1 MIDSFCSQWLNL
13 RSFNK
18 ISPSLKLYPNYNDIL
33 NHYLP
38 IETKKYLNH
47 LIQNNLPV
55 TNLIDS
61 DFAFLNQR
69 LAQHYGIENITG
81 QKIRKVS
88 LPSKSPRGGLL
99 TMGSV
104 LKVTAD
110 GFDTSPILRGAWVS
124 KNIVGNTL
132 SPPPENITAIEP
144 DHSETKNLKEQIE
157 EHKKNK
163 GCFACH
169 KSIDPY
175 GFALEN
181 FDATGQWRTN
191 YKIMK
196 PHRGTF
202 QFKLGGYFNMA
213 G

>member
-1 MIDSFCSQWLNL
+1 
-13 RSFNK
+13 
-18 ISPSLKLYPNYNDIL
+18 
-33 NHYLP
+33 
-38 IETKKYLNH
+38 
-47 LIQNNLPV
+47 
-55 TNLIDS
+55 
-61 DFAFLNQR
+61 
-69 LAQHYGIENITG
+69 
-81 QKIRKVS
+81 
-88 LPSKSPRGGLL
+88 
-99 TMGSV
+99 MGSV

-213 G
+213 GKVDSSGSIGNQNFKNIFDLKKIILSDHKKIAYNFTKKFFEYANGYKPSLEQRLVLYSFASENAEECRIKDLITKVLVYSLKGGQK

>member
-1 MIDSFCSQWLNL
+1 M
-13 RSFNK
+13 NK
-18 ISPSLKLYPNYNDIL
+18 IIKKISLIL
-33 NHYLP
+33 TSLGLILLIGGVISSLIFSEQ
-38 IETKKYLNH
+38 IESA
-47 LIQNNLPV
+47 V
-55 TNLIDS
+55 
-61 DFAFLNQR
+61 
-69 LAQHYGIENITG
+69 
-81 QKIRKVS
+81 V
-88 LPSKSPRGGLL
+88 
-99 TMGSV
+99 
-104 LKVTAD
+104 
-110 GFDTSPILRGAWVS
+110 
-124 KNIVGNTL
+124 
-132 SPPPENITAIEP
+132 
-144 DHSETKNLKEQIE
+144 KNLKEQIE

-213 G
+213 GKVDSSGSVGNQNFKNIFDLKKIILSDHKKIAYNFTKKFFEYANGYKPSLEQRLVLYSFASENAEECRIKDLITKVLVYSLTGRQE